1 MNDMN
6 NNYNIFRFKELYI
19 RRINY
24 FGIKLKISF
33 VPLNEKC
40 QEILKRSFLIFNYK
54 NIGNGFFIED
64 IAINKYFDIHYRK
77 ICYSIYFRFVNN
89 FNYGFNYKCLP
100 SNISYNAQLLK
111 ITYDNNYNKI
121 KNLYI
126 DSLLSNKKELKYI
139 FDNFSSFLQK
149 EILPILYGNNFI

>member
-24 FGIKLKISF
+24 LGIKLEISF
-33 VPLNEKC
+33 VPLNKKC

-64 IAINKYFDIHYRK
+64 ITINKYFDIHYRK
-77 ICYSIYFRFVNN
+77 ICYSIYFRFINN
-89 FNYGFNYKCLP
+89 FNYGFVYKCLP

-126 DSLLSNKKELKYI
+126 DSLLSKKKELKDI
-139 FDNFSSFLQK
+139 FDKFSSFLQK